1 MWYQHSISM
10 IFSFKNYYS
19 ILFLLVIISSPMLST
34 ETNGESIKLSNSN
47 VTITSDFLNL
57 DNNNLSAT
65 FKGAVTIIF
74 EDIILKTN
82 NLMIYYTNNDNK
94 RSVERIEIPG
104 KLKTIKKIG
113 NEIVVA
119 DSGKYIAALN
129 KLILTGN
136 VNMQKDKYIVVTDK
150 MIYFPNIKFT
160 SKKNNER

>member
-1 MWYQHSISM
+1 
-10 IFSFKNYYS
+10 
-19 ILFLLVIISSPMLST
+19 MLST

-150 MIYFPNIKFT
+150 MIYFTNIKFT